1 MREYERLAATR
12 GPHVKPPPALPP
24 KLTWYPNAP
33 QPNVPQ
39 AWLED
44 AGDDAAAATA
54 IEPDGG
60 APVISRASSGFSARR
75 LLDAPRDQFDWA
87 LFLVTAGLAVI
98 GVVNLYSATS
108 VVRASLSDL
117 YVQQVYWLVA
127 GGILARAR
135 RRDRLPPHRALGYAL
150 YGFGVVLLLL
160 VFVLGRDI
168 RGSSRWIQI
177 GSFSLQ
183 PSEFMKLFLIIALA
197 KYLHDDPKSEGRTL
211 RDLVVPAA
219 IAALPVALVLRQPDL
234 GTALILLL
242 IFASI
247 ALMMRI
253 QWRSLAW
260 LGAFLGI
267 SGPLVWSYLL
277 KPYQKQRILSF
288 LNPEENILG
297 ANWHAHH
304 ARVAIGSGR
313 ILGEGFMRGTQN
325 QFLFL
330 PDQYTDFPFPVFA
343 EDWGFVG
350 CLVLG
355 GALRVPGFVGHS
367 HRAVVAR
374 PLRRRAR
381 RGRLGA
387 PLLARVLQP
396 RHGHRHAPGRR
407 RDAAALFVR
416 RLERHDRDDRPRAL
430 DERVDAPLPAHAED
444 VTATRATTSRPRRAD
459 R

>member
-1 MREYERLAATR
+1 MITR
-12 GPHVKPPPALPP
+12 
-24 KLTWYPNAP
+24 
-33 QPNVPQ
+33 
-39 AWLED
+39 
-44 AGDDAAAATA
+44 
-54 IEPDGG
+54 
-60 APVISRASSGFSARR
+60 SSTLSARR
-75 LLDAPRDQFDWA
+75 LLDSPRDQFDWA

-127 GGILARAR
+127 GGILG
-135 RRDRLPPHRALGYAL
+135 ALAAAIDYRHIERYGYAI

-160 VFVLGRDI
+160 VFILGKDI

-183 PSEFMKLFLIIALA
+183 PSEFMKLFLIVALA
-197 KYLHDDPKSEGRTL
+197 KYLHNDPKTEGRKL
-211 RDLVVPAA
+211 RDLLVPAA
-219 IAALPVALVLRQPDL
+219 IATLPVFLVLRQPDL

-247 ALMMRI
+247 AAMMRV

-260 LGAFLGI
+260 LFTTLGV

-277 KPYQKQRILSF
+277 KPYQKQRIVSF
-288 LNPEENILG
+288 LSPEENILG

-313 ILGEGFMRGTQN
+313 LLGEGFMRGTQN

-350 CLVLG
+350 CLVLVGLYAFLVLWGIRIAQSSRDRFGAVLAMGVSALLFWHVFFNLGMVTGMLPVVGVTLPLFSYG
-355 GALRVPGFVGHS
+355 GSSVMTVMIG
-367 HRAVVAR
+367 
-374 PLRRRAR
+374 
-381 RGRLGA
+381 LG
-387 PLLARVLQP
+387 LLMNVS
-396 RHGHRHAPGRR
+396 
-407 RDAAALFVR
+407 VR
-416 RLERHDRDDRPRAL
+416 RFQVTPRM
-430 DERVDAPLPAHAED
+430 
-444 VTATRATTSRPRRAD
+444 
-459 R
+459 